1 MNSHQHLEL
10 LRRRRTRRLYTA
22 APVPLDAVLRCVEAA
37 TLAPSGANS
46 QPWEFV
52 LIPPGDVR
60 KLITPMCEKADQR
73 FHDTAP
79 PWLKQFL
86 ESHHIPVQKM
96 YFDLAPWLVCVF
108 SRRNLPYW
116 LPSVWLSIANFVN
129 QAEAEGLNTVVY
141 TPTLGRDFN
150 LLIGVDPEWSFQA
163 MLPLGHADPN
173 EIMEPRPRIPVTEKT
188 HIVTDQ
194 GLKQVGDASAATG
207 NPA

>member
-1 MNSHQHLEL
+1 MNGHQHLEF
-10 LRRRRTRRLYTA
+10 LRRRRTRRVFTGS
-22 APVPLDAVLRCVEAA
+22 PVTLEAVLRCVEAA

-52 LIPPGDVR
+52 LIPPGERRRQMV
-60 KLITPMCEKADQR
+60 PMCEKADQR

-79 PWLKQFL
+79 PWLRQFL

-108 SRRNLPYW
+108 ARRNLPYW

-141 TPTLGRDFN
+141 TPTLGREFN
-150 LLIGVDPEWSFQA
+150 LLIGVDAEWSFQA
-163 MLPLGHADPN
+163 MLPVGVADPN
-173 EIMEPRPRIPVTEKT
+173 EVMEPRPRVPAAEKT
-188 HIVTDQ
+188 RIVTDA
-194 GLKQVGDASAATG
+194 GVRMVSDMAPREFA
-207 NPA
+207 